1 MEYKNQSLQMQ
12 VYRTMKQRL
21 LDQTYV
27 NGQMLSERTLA
38 AELQISRTPV
48 RRAALQ
54 LQKAGSSTS
63 PNGGSW

>member
-1 MEYKNQSLQMQ
+1 MQ

-48 RRAALQ
+48 RPKFAT
-54 LQKAGSSTS
+54 KSKK
-63 PNGGSW
+63 